1 MSSTRNNQERLGNTD
16 VEASNQQTTQEE
28 TNTVQTLNFAVPTEF
43 VDLPSK
49 GLFYPNE
56 HPLHGVESLEIK
68 HMTAKEEDILSSQSL
83 IRKGVAIDRMLQ
95 SVLINKDVQ
104 VKDLLIGDK
113 NALTV
118 AARVTGYGA
127 DYVTIVTCPACS
139 TEQECA
145 FDLTDLDM
153 TGASF
158 DREELNEQLEGVE
171 ITENN
176 TFLVDLP
183 KSKHQVELKMLT
195 GADEDKLTKFQ
206 RQKDKTKA
214 KIQPSTVLTDTL
226 KSIITSVAGIK
237 DRKQINQFVE
247 NMPAMD
253 SRYLRSVYQKL
264 IPNIDMTQEFVCNEC
279 GHEQDLE
286 VPVTTDFFWPRQ

>member
-16 VEASNQQTTQEE
+16 AEASNQQTTQEE

-49 GLFYPNE
+49 GLFYPDG
-56 HPLHGVESLEIK
+56 HPLHGVESIEIK

-95 SVLINKDVQ
+95 SVLINKDIQ

-127 DYVTIVTCPACS
+127 DYITTVTCPACS
-139 TEQECA
+139 TEQECD
-145 FDLTDLDM
+145 FDLTDVDM

-158 DREELNEQLEGVE
+158 DRDELNAQLEGVQ

-183 KSKHQVELKMLT
+183 KSNHQVELKMLT

-206 RQKDKTKA
+206 KQKEKTKG
-214 KIQPSTVLTDTL
+214 KPQQSTVLTDTL

-247 NMPAMD
+247 SMPAMD
-253 SRYLRSVYQKL
+253 SRYLRSAYQKL
-264 IPNIDMTQEFVCNEC
+264 IPNIDMTQTFSCSEC

-286 VPVTTDFFWPRQ
+286 VPVTTDFFWPQQ

>member
-1 MSSTRNNQERLGNTD
+1 
-16 VEASNQQTTQEE
+16 
-28 TNTVQTLNFAVPTEF
+28 
-43 VDLPSK
+43 VD
-49 GLFYPNE
+49 
-56 HPLHGVESLEIK
+56 SLEIK
-68 HMTAKEEDILSSQSL
+68 HMTAKEEDILSSESL
-83 IRKGVAIDRMLQ
+83 IRKGLAIDRMLQ

-127 DYVTIVTCPACS
+127 DYVTTVTCPACS
-139 TEQECA
+139 TEQEFD
-145 FDLTDLDM
+145 FDLTDVDM

-158 DREELNEQLEGVE
+158 DREELNDQLEGVE
-171 ITENN
+171 ITDVN

-183 KSKHQVELKMLT
+183 KSNHQVELKMLT

-206 RQKDKTKA
+206 KQREKTKG
-214 KIQPSTVLTDTL
+214 KVQTSTVLTDTL
-226 KSIITSVAGIK
+226 KSIITSVSGIK
-237 DRKQINQFVE
+237 DRKQINQFVD

-264 IPNIDMTQEFVCNEC
+264 IPNIDMTQTFSCSEC

-286 VPVTTDFFWPRQ
+286 VPVTTDFFWPQQ

>member
-1 MSSTRNNQERLGNTD
+1 MSSRNNQERLGNND
-16 VEASNQQTTQEE
+16 AEASNEQSIQQESNTTQS
-28 TNTVQTLNFAVPTEF
+28 LNFAVPTEF

-49 GLFYPNE
+49 GLFYPSN
-56 HPLHGVESLEIK
+56 HPLHGVDSLEIK

-83 IRKGVAIDRMLQ
+83 IRKGLAIDRMLQ

-127 DYVTIVTCPACS
+127 DYVTTVTCPACS
-139 TEQECA
+139 TEQEFD
-145 FDLTDLDM
+145 FDLTDVDM

-171 ITENN
+171 ITDSN

-183 KSKHQVELKMLT
+183 KSNHQVELKMLT
-195 GADEDKLTKFQ
+195 GADEEKLTKFQ
-206 RQKDKTKA
+206 KQREKT
-214 KIQPSTVLTDTL
+214 
-226 KSIITSVAGIK
+226 
-237 DRKQINQFVE
+237 N
-247 NMPAMD
+247 
-253 SRYLRSVYQKL
+253 
-264 IPNIDMTQEFVCNEC
+264 
-279 GHEQDLE
+279 
-286 VPVTTDFFWPRQ
+286 

>member
-127 DYVTIVTCPACS
+127 DYVTTVTCPACS
-139 TEQECA
+139 TEQECS
-145 FDLTDLDM
+145 FDLTDIDM

-264 IPNIDMTQEFVCNEC
+264 IPNIDMTQTFVCNEC

-286 VPVTTDFFWPRQ
+286 VPVTTDFFWPQQ